1 MTIKDRL
8 ALMDEITQKNNAA
21 WRKYAEQS
29 RPGWTWNE
37 VPRKSYRPFDT
48 LGEKIV
54 LALCV
59 PVMLTLLIVMA

>member
-1 MTIKDRL
+1 MTTKARL

-21 WRKYAEQS
+21 WRKYATQT

-37 VPRKSYRPFDT
+37 VPRKAYRPFDT

>member
-8 ALMDEITQKNNAA
+8 ALMDEIAQKNDAA
-21 WRKYAEQS
+21 WQKYAKQT
-29 RPGWTWNE
+29 RPGWTWE
-37 VPRKSYRPFDT
+37 STPRRSFRPFAT
-48 LGEKIV
+48 MGEKLV